1 MKQNSKHSIQLD
13 AAELRDLFHSGKRKE
28 FVAGM
33 RLALRQILAKLHVED
48 HYDQV
53 ITLIK
58 QDTCYRELNNTW
70 EELKPAVR
78 SQKWQELM
86 ERLLQ
91 ITYGTRPY
99 CLRCGDCCQ
108 LGSPSLHPED
118 AELLSRG
125 VLSARQIYTLR
136 RGEPVKFNIDGRL
149 GALPSELIKIKQ
161 HQEKHHCIYY
171 GKNQRGCTIYDNRP
185 LQCRVQ
191 ECWAPEGLEKLWQ
204 QEKLTRRH
212 LIKEDPDLL
221 EMLEVHDERCD
232 HRKLDAAFTRLHD
245 TGDLAVLDEVLDLL
259 RQDTAIRAFVT
270 QKLNREDEELNFLL
284 GRPLAEIVRAYGM
297 KVEKDENGVYH
308 LVSDQ

>member
-58 QDTCYRELNNTW
+58 QDTYYRELNNTW

-99 CLRCGDCCQ
+99 CLRCGDCCH

-212 LIKEDPDLL
+212 LIKEDQDLL

-232 HRKLDAAFTRLHD
+232 PRKLDAAFTRLHD